1 MIILNN
7 ELFNNIFPISP
18 KLPRVHRIIYG
29 RAGEE
34 ISTVEQTPPIWQRGR
49 HACRNR
55 GVETTSQEEPQQQQI
70 EQQSDLHATVHVNA

>member
-1 MIILNN
+1 MIIPNN
-7 ELFNNIFPISP
+7 ELFNHIFSDFA
-18 KLPRVHRIIYG
+18 KTSSIIYG

-55 GVETTSQEEPQQQQI
+55 GVETASQEEPQQQQ